1 MNNKEVL
8 EFWKKNQIFE
18 KSLKGVTD
26 KSFLGSWKQKIF
38 GHNYYT
44 FYDGPPFANGLP
56 HYGHVLQSVIK
67 DVVPR
72 YQTMKGN
79 IVHRRWGWDCHGLP
93 VEVEIEKELGL
104 KNKKEIE
111 EYGIGKFNQKARESV
126 LKYANI
132 WEDFIPKVGRWVDM
146 KKTYRTMDTSYT
158 ESVWNIFEKLYKNGY
173 VKEGL
178 DTRHICPRCETVVA
192 NQEVSLGGYRET
204 VDRSVYVLL
213 PLKNDLNTAIIIWT
227 TTAWTLPGNTAA
239 AVNKDIS
246 YVKVKKDNKV
256 FIVAESK
263 KDLIDGEV
271 VEKITGADLVGLE
284 YVPPFDYYYDKND
297 KISWKIYH
305 ADYVSDDSGT
315 GIVHLAP
322 AYGADDMKLAE
333 KNKIKIIHHVGKDG
347 YFADVISD
355 FDKIPVKRKG
365 NPKKLDDQI
374 IEKLKI
380 NGSLFKSE
388 DITHTYPH
396 CWRCDT
402 PLLNYAT
409 IAWIIDVPSYK
420 NILISE
426 NQKINWIPEN
436 IKDGRFGK
444 WIADT
449 KEWAI
454 GRSRFWG
461 VPLPIW
467 RCKENGR
474 IIIINSI
481 KDMIKHLPE
490 STNKYMFV
498 RHGESVSNEKG
509 IYCNESCGGLTKKGQ
524 KQVSECVN
532 KYKKE
537 LTQNEDIIL
546 VSSPIKRAQQT
557 GEIFQKGL
565 NIKKENF
572 KTDDRLVEMYRSEE
586 VQKDLEAHM
595 QKHTDVFQKDLAS
608 GYKYRKTK
616 DSESFQDVGRRML
629 LALDEYSKKY
639 KNKVI
644 IFISHGSPVQTI
656 KNITENSNEICLYE
670 SVFDGLKN
678 KSKRV
683 KNAGPVWLEYKGLP
697 INESGDIDL
706 HRPYIDKMILTDA
719 SHSKYENV
727 KEVFD
732 CWFESGSM
740 PYASNNY
747 PFNNKKLFNPEKN
760 IGFPADFV
768 SEGLDQT
775 RGWFYSLHAI
785 SSGAFAKKAYKN
797 IICTGIIQAKDGKK
811 MSKKL
816 KNYTDPGELIEKTGA
831 DALRYYLISSSITRG
846 ENLSFSDDVV
856 REIERKIFTR
866 LRNCFTFYDTY
877 KDLPHS
883 NRLDKQNILDNWIIN
898 KVNQTHS
905 EMTKYFDQYELDRAV
920 KPLGELIEDIST
932 WYLRRS
938 RNRIKSKSKMGDNS
952 RAVMRFV
959 LIETLKLMAP
969 IGPFTAESLY
979 QTIRFKNE
987 PESVHLCFWR
997 KQKKHLNNILS
1008 DMKLTRD
1015 IVSDALEIRQ
1025 KENIKVRQTL
1035 LKLSIKDTK
1044 NLNKKHLKIIAEEI
1058 NVKETKED
1066 KTIKDSLLLD
1076 TKLTKE
1082 LIEDGQIRELI
1093 RSIQNQRKKTGCL
1106 TTDVV
1111 DVSISETSEM
1121 IDLIRK
1127 NEKYIKDSALI
1138 SKLNLKKEDSLCIE
1152 IVR

>member
-1 MNNKEVL
+1 MDNKEVL

-18 KSLKGVTD
+18 KSLKGVAD
-26 KSFLGSWKQKIF
+26 QSFLGKWKQKIF

-271 VEKITGADLVGLE
+271 VEKTTGADLVGLE

-498 RHGESVSNEKG
+498 RHGESISNEKG

-546 VSSPIKRAQQT
+546 ISSPIKRAQQT
-557 GEIFQKGL
+557 GEIFQKEL

-572 KTDDRLVEMYRSEE
+572 KTDDRLIEMYRSEE
-586 VQKDLEAHM
+586 VEKDLEAHM

-644 IFISHGSPVQTI
+644 IFISHGSPILTI

-670 SVFDGLKN
+670 SIFNGLKN
-678 KSKRV
+678 QSKSI
-683 KNAGPVWLEYKGLP
+683 KNVDPVWLEYKGLP

-785 SSGAFAKKAYKN
+785 SSGAFGKKAYKN

-883 NRLDKQNILDNWIIN
+883 NRLNKQNILDNWIIN

-938 RNRIKSKSKMGDNS
+938 RNRIKSKSKSGDDS

-979 QTIRFKNE
+979 QTIKFKND

-997 KQKKHLNNILS
+997 KKKRYFNNVLN
-1008 DMKLTRD
+1008 DMKLIRN

-1044 NLNKKHLKIIAEEI
+1044 NLNKKHLDIIAEEI
-1058 NVKETKED
+1058 NVKEVKED
-1066 KTIKDSLLLD
+1066 KAIKDSLLLD

-1093 RSIQNQRKKTGCL
+1093 RSIQNHRKKEGCL
-1106 TTDVV
+1106 TTDMV

-1121 IDLIRK
+1121 IDLISK

-1138 SKLNLKKEDSLCIE
+1138 SKLKLKKEDNLCIE
-1152 IVR
+1152 ITR